1 MRVRVRVRVRVG
13 VSQGGGLPA
22 GGRPNPNLN
31 PNPNPDPSPKPKP
44 KPNPNPNPNPDQV
57 FQRADAPERK
67 AMLQAVADEVQAEV
81 DAAEK
86 SRAAALA
93 KRPAWIVAKE
103 AALRQNKYNVLLP
116 LPKAP
121 ASKFVAVMRPQL
133 QH

>member
-1 MRVRVRVRVRVG
+1 MIGLGVG
-13 VSQGGGLPA
+13 CGEHYTHSITGALLLGPHMLFV
-22 GGRPNPNLN
+22 GRWL
-31 PNPNPDPSPKPKP
+31 DRRALAAAAKEE
-44 KPNPNPNPNPDQV
+44 V

-81 DAAEK
+81 DAAKK

-103 AALRQNKYNVLLP
+103 AALRQNKYNVLLQ

-121 ASKFVAVMRPQL
+121 ASKFVAVMQPQL
-133 QH
+133 QHYP

>member
-1 MRVRVRVRVRVG
+1 
-13 VSQGGGLPA
+13 
-22 GGRPNPNLN
+22 
-31 PNPNPDPSPKPKP
+31 
-44 KPNPNPNPNPDQV
+44 
-57 FQRADAPERK
+57 
-67 AMLQAVADEVQAEV
+67 MLQAVADEVQAEV

-121 ASKFVAVMRPQL
+121 ASKFVAVMQPQL
-133 QH
+133 QHLP